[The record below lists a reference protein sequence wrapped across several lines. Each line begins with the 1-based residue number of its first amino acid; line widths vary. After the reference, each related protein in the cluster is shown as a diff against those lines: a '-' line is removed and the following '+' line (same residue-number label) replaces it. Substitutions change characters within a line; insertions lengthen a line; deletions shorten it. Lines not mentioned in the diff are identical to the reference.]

1 MFRSTIIP
9 YTELSKELFFEL
21 IKLRI
26 EIFVVEQKCYYQ
38 ELDEEDQIALHVV
51 GQKNGIVIAAGRI
64 IPDVSKMQVS
74 IGRIAVKN
82 GFRNNGFAREMMDEI
97 LDYIGHNFK
106 TYSIKLSA
114 QVYLIN
120 FYKSF
125 GFKEIGKVYLEDGIE
140 HINMVKK

>member
-26 EIFVVEQKCYYQ
+26 EIFVVEQNCYYQ

-51 GQKNGIVIAAGRI
+51 GQKNGTVIAAGRI

-82 GFRNNGFAREMMDEI
+82 GFRNNGYARKMMDEI

-120 FYKSF
+120 FYTSF
-125 GFKEIGKVYLEDGIE
+125 GFIEIGKVYLEDGIE

>member
-9 YTELSKELFFEL
+9 YEDLSKELFFEL

-26 EIFVVEQKCYYQ
+26 EIFVVEQTCYYQ
-38 ELDEEDQIALHVV
+38 ELDEEDQIALHEV
-51 GQKNGIVIAAGRI
+51 GQKNGIVIAVGRI

-82 GFRNNGFAREMMDEI
+82 GFRNNGYARKMMDEI

-120 FYKSF
+120 FYTSF
-125 GFKEIGKVYLEDGIE
+125 GFIEIGKVYLEDGIE

>member
-9 YTELSKELFFEL
+9 YEDLSKELFFEL

-26 EIFVVEQKCYYQ
+26 EIFVVEQNCYYQ

-51 GQKNGIVIAAGRI
+51 GQKNGTVIAAGRI

-82 GFRNNGFAREMMDEI
+82 GFRNNGYARKMMDEI

-120 FYKSF
+120 FYTSF
-125 GFKEIGKVYLEDGIE
+125 GFIEIGKVYLEDGIE

>member
-9 YTELSKELFFEL
+9 YKDLSKELFFEL

-38 ELDEEDQIALHVV
+38 ELDEEDKIALHVV
-51 GQKNGIVIAAGRI
+51 GQKNGIVIAVGRI

-74 IGRIAVKN
+74 IGRIVVKN
-82 GFRNNGFAREMMDEI
+82 GFRNNGYARKMMDVI
-97 LDYIGHNFK
+97 LEYIGHNFK

-120 FYKSF
+120 FYNSF

>member
-9 YTELSKELFFEL
+9 YENLSKELFFEL

-38 ELDEEDQIALHVV
+38 ELDEEDKIALHVV
-51 GQKNGIVIAAGRI
+51 GQKNGIVIAVGRI

-82 GFRNNGFAREMMDEI
+82 GFRNNGYARKMMDEI
-97 LDYIGHNFK
+97 LDYIGYNFK
-106 TYSIKLSA
+106 TYTIKLSA

-120 FYKSF
+120 FYNSF
-125 GFKEIGKVYLEDGIE
+125 GFREIGKVFLEDGIE